1 MRQKRVLL
9 CVAALALVGVGCA
22 STTVNTLENADA
34 QGERQAVRDNRVATD
49 GSLNRKARVVG
60 LTSATAPNGIMRL
73 QVEVMNLSRGAQTF
87 FYNLEWFDLN
97 GMQVTTAGAGWTERQ
112 VMGREI
118 TTILVTAPSPACKDF
133 RLKLIEKPR

>member
-1 MRQKRVLL
+1 MKRDRILVCL
-9 CVAALALVGVGCA
+9 AALALVGVGCT
-22 STTVNTLENADA
+22 STTVNTLENTER
-34 QGERQAVRDNRVATD
+34 QGERQAVRDTRVITD

-60 LTSATAPNGIMRL
+60 LTSSTAPNGIMRL
-73 QVEVMNLSRGAQTF
+73 QVEVMNLSRGVQTF

-118 TTILVTAPSPACKDF
+118 ATLQVTAPSPACKDF
-133 RLKLIEKPR
+133 RIKLIEKP